1 MEDNAQTGSS
11 YVLPVWV
18 GRCVRWR
25 GKSDRVPSHSDT
37 RVESALLVD
46 QLTHSH
52 SSVDSVETHVHT
64 HT

>member
-1 MEDNAQTGSS
+1 M
-11 YVLPVWV
+11 
-18 GRCVRWR
+18 RWR

-52 SSVDSVETHVHT
+52 SSVDSVETHT
-64 HT
+64 HIGERGERECVW